1 MVQKFRTRSSQLY
14 DNFIDY
20 ALHLTDGWQL
30 NLRHVLRLYYSFNTP
45 NPLLPASPSANNV
58 AAFQAYIFYSNNLK
72 RRMVEGGLQLMPEWP
87 KPLSMM
93 MMMMNNM
100 YLLAWAAGRVHGQAK
115 SRTGLWGTFTDG
127 EWRDCK
133 AGRLHRCRTCRSY
146 ISYFASDLTISF
158 MLSPLPFPSLSLL
171 LTCSIR
177 CIRLA
182 ILAAAVIW
190 IGFSLF
196 HSFGFDF
203 HFQFD
208 FSFGFGFGLSSTFG
222 CNLQQKGT
230 RIFTCSELEM
240 MWTDRWGECVREIER
255 GAVTKGETSES
266 VT

>member
-1 MVQKFRTRSSQLY
+1 
-14 DNFIDY
+14 
-20 ALHLTDGWQL
+20 
-30 NLRHVLRLYYSFNTP
+30 
-45 NPLLPASPSANNV
+45 
-58 AAFQAYIFYSNNLK
+58 
-72 RRMVEGGLQLMPEWP
+72 MPEWP

-100 YLLAWAAGRVHGQAK
+100 YLRAWAAGRVHGQAK
-115 SRTGLWGTFTDG
+115 SRTGLWGTFTYG

-133 AGRLHRCRTCRSY
+133 AGRLHWKDEARGEAKLAVFRCRTCRSY

-158 MLSPLPFPSLSLL
+158 MLSPLLFPSLSLP

-208 FSFGFGFGLSSTFG
+208 FSFGFSFGLSSTFG

-240 MWTDRWGECVREIER
+240 MWTDRWGECERDRERER
-255 GAVTKGETSES
+255 GQ
-266 VT
+266 

>member
-45 NPLLPASPSANNV
+45 TLLSSLPPPLRTMWLHFKRTFSTVTIWGRRVV
-58 AAFQAYIFYSNNLK
+58 A
-72 RRMVEGGLQLMPEWP
+72 GGLQLMPEWP

-100 YLLAWAAGRVHGQAK
+100 YLRAWAAGRVHGQAK

-133 AGRLHRCRTCRSY
+133 AGRLHWEDEGRGGAKLAVFRCRTCRSY

-158 MLSPLPFPSLSLL
+158 MLSPHLFLSLL
-171 LTCSIR
+171 FLCLLPAR
-177 CIRLA
+177 FVA
-182 ILAAAVIW
+182 FAW
-190 IGFSLF
+190 PF
-196 HSFGFDF
+196 
-203 HFQFD
+203 
-208 FSFGFGFGLSSTFG
+208 
-222 CNLQQKGT
+222 
-230 RIFTCSELEM
+230 
-240 MWTDRWGECVREIER
+240 
-255 GAVTKGETSES
+255 
-266 VT
+266 